1 MSLRFAILIA
11 APPLAGVVFGYLSG
25 GRLRGLRTI
34 PVRALWL
41 VWLAAA
47 VQFAQYYVPGF
58 HGAPAL
64 AVVFGAVLAWLAV
77 NLPHWPVAARIAGV
91 LIVLGA
97 SLNGLAIALNGRM
110 PYDAR
115 AAAGA
120 GLPAGT
126 DTPKNVAVNER
137 TRAVALG
144 DTIPLVPLRALIS
157 PGDILIGGGAFAF
170 VLIGMRRTERRDDDR
185 DTVLAPAHAGA
196 LHAGHAGLADLH
208 DRRPARAG
216 RLIP

>member
-1 MSLRFAILIA
+1 MSIGFAILVA

-25 GRLRGLRTI
+25 GRLRGLRAI
-34 PVRALWL
+34 PVRSLWL

-47 VQFAQYYVPGF
+47 VQFAQYHVPVL
-58 HGAPAL
+58 HGAAGL

-77 NLPHWPVAARIAGV
+77 NLANWPMAARIAGV

-110 PYDAR
+110 PYDTR
-115 AAAGA
+115 AAAAA
-120 GLPAGT
+120 GLPAGSE
-126 DTPKNVAVNER
+126 TPKNVATNAR
-137 TRAVALG
+137 PRAAALG
-144 DTIPLVPLRALIS
+144 DTIPLSPLHALIS
-157 PGDILIGGGAFAF
+157 PGDILISGGACAF
-170 VLIGMRRTERRDDDR
+170 VLLAMRRPERRQHDR
-185 DTVLAPAHAGA
+185 NTVLEPPHAGA
-196 LHAGHAGLADLH
+196 LHPGHAGPAAVH

>member
-1 MSLRFAILIA
+1 MSIGFAILVA

-25 GRLRGLRTI
+25 GRLRGLRAI
-34 PVRALWL
+34 PVRSLWL

-47 VQFAQYYVPGF
+47 VQFAQYHVPVL
-58 HGAPAL
+58 HGAAGL

-77 NLPHWPVAARIAGV
+77 NLANWPMAARIAGV

-110 PYDAR
+110 PYDTR
-115 AAAGA
+115 AAVGA

-170 VLIGMRRTERRDDDR
+170 VLIGMRRPERRDDDR
-185 DTVLAPAHAGA
+185 DTALAPAHAGV
-196 LHAGHAGLADLH
+196 LHPGRAGRAALH
-208 DRRPARAG
+208 DRRPA
-216 RLIP
+216 